1 VVLGA
6 PIIIDKAEHYE
17 KHLAEQ
23 KVVVSQQE
31 RRRLI
36 VEGLDA
42 RAAELGGE
50 WSDPGDV
57 LAEAVYLAEWPSVAR
72 GALADGHLRL
82 PAPVLITAM
91 QSHQRYFPVRDGD
104 GRLLPAFLYVSN
116 ADPRAADLV
125 TRGNERVL
133 EGRLDDAEF
142 AYDRD
147 VAEGL
152 DTMADRLGDVV
163 FHEKLGSLADKAYR
177 LQGLVAGLAV
187 GPGAEGART
196 GGNGSSAPLAET
208 LRMAARLAKAD
219 LVSQVVIEFPVLQG
233 VMGGIYAESG
243 GLGDAIARAVG
254 EHYRPLSA
262 TAPLPSTLRGGLLAV
277 ADKADNIVGA
287 WVAGQ
292 KPSGSRDPYG
302 LRRAAMGIVRIALE
316 YSLRFPIAGL
326 LTSAVD
332 QFELQGAEG
341 LDDERRRLGDD
352 DGATFVVKSLGALQL
367 ELVYGRSQ
375 QTGDGEAQAVL
386 ERDAHDAH
394 GRTPQAVRVA
404 RAGRLLAGDPRAD
417 DIVGLVGDGE
427 EPAAQRARKRRCG
440 RQRAV
445 VLAHGPGDRV
455 AQAARFS
462 VDAAHDAL
470 QNGELDDHLTH
481 EVGLGQPRGHAQRLG
496 ERGRRAV
503 AAGARAFGAGPD
515 GQTGHQ
521 PLQAVR
527 LVGQGAELLV
537 EHHVAEAVGHG
548 VETLGDVAVVGKLG
562 VVQPAF
568 EHTLV
573 AARDEIGRPGIGVA
587 HVEERRQ
594 QAAVAVP
601 HREVALMALHRRDE
615 HGGRQPQVAVGERA
629 AGNARPLGE
638 VHRLGQHVARVGPLR
653 AEIGGMEF
661 AVVTDQAAALL
672 LRDDHLL
679 LRQVL
684 LVVLGPVDDDGRA
697 EHPVT
702 LRHVAGG
709 QAVERRLHRLA
720 PELADQPADGTGE
733 AQVLGLAGGTAAPAH
748 PARDLQARDQSRDE
762 TWQDSGRV
770 ATLGLDADDGELHAA
785 DHLAAHVPGL
795 GAARAREP
803 QPGLGKAAR
812 GVVGDLDLGA
822 AVVVGLGGL
831 ALGHALD
838 QHGDAPRGDQHP
850 EVGSAALEKA
860 LGLEELVHEPRRLG
874 GVLELAD
881 HRLAD
886 LVGQLFAADLDEEGA
901 HAPTTSRY
909 WLATLRA
916 RSRTRPMCIVRSVTL
931 ITPRASST
939 LKVWLHL
946 STWS

>member
-1 VVLGA
+1 MSTLLIEIGCEELPYKVCESVVRQLEDTAEAPGLVHKLLEAERLLESGAPDLRVLVSPRRIAVLVEGVPERQTAKTDDYRGPKAEIAYDAAGGLTKAGLGFARSRGAQPGDVRREVVGGMEFAVVRVEAERRDAAAVLPGLIPALVTGLQIPRGMRWGSRPAGEAEYLRFSRPIRWLVCKLGGKTVEATFYGLTSGDVTQGHRVLGA
-6 PIIIDKAEHYE
+6 PIIIDRAEHYE

-42 RAAELGGE
+42 HAADLGAE

-72 GALADGHLRL
+72 GALADSHLRL

-341 LDDERRRLGDD
+341 LDDERR
-352 DGATFVVKSLGALQL
+352 
-367 ELVYGRSQ
+367 
-375 QTGDGEAQAVL
+375 AV
-386 ERDAHDAH
+386 
-394 GRTPQAVRVA
+394 
-404 RAGRLLAGDPRAD
+404 
-417 DIVGLVGDGE
+417 I
-427 EPAAQRARKRRCG
+427 
-440 RQRAV
+440 
-445 VLAHGPGDRV
+445 
-455 AQAARFS
+455 
-462 VDAAHDAL
+462 
-470 QNGELDDHLTH
+470 
-481 EVGLGQPRGHAQRLG
+481 
-496 ERGRRAV
+496 
-503 AAGARAFGAGPD
+503 
-515 GQTGHQ
+515 
-521 PLQAVR
+521 
-527 LVGQGAELLV
+527 
-537 EHHVAEAVGHG
+537 VAETA
-548 VETLGDVAVVGKLG
+548 
-562 VVQPAF
+562 AF
-568 EHTLV
+568 V
-573 AARDEIGRPGIGVA
+573 R
-587 HVEERRQ
+587 ER
-594 QAAVAVP
+594 
-601 HREVALMALHRRDE
+601 L
-615 HGGRQPQVAVGERA
+615 
-629 AGNARPLGE
+629 
-638 VHRLGQHVARVGPLR
+638 
-653 AEIGGMEF
+653 
-661 AVVTDQAAALL
+661 
-672 LRDDHLL
+672 
-679 LRQVL
+679 QVL
-684 LVVLGPVDDDGRA
+684 LLDEGLPF
-697 EHPVT
+697 PS
-702 LRHVAGG
+702 
-709 QAVERRLHRLA
+709 VEAAL
-720 PELADQPADGTGE
+720 
-733 AQVLGLAGGTAAPAH
+733 AAPAGDV
-748 PARDLQARDQSRDE
+748 PAL
-762 TWQDSGRV
+762 
-770 ATLGLDADDGELHAA
+770 
-785 DHLAAHVPGL
+785 
-795 GAARAREP
+795 AARARTFAALAGRAFFEDAVTAYNRCAALAAKDAAAGSRSVDP
-803 QPGLGKAAR
+803 ALFADDAERELAAAYEAAR
-812 GVVGDLDLGA
+812 GPLLDALAHLELESAVKEAAGLRPAVDRYFDAVMVMVDDDAVRGNRLAQLA
-822 AVVVGLGGL
+822 AVTALIGRIGEFSRLPL
-831 ALGHALD
+831 AQA
-838 QHGDAPRGDQHP
+838 
-850 EVGSAALEKA
+850 
-860 LGLEELVHEPRRLG
+860 
-874 GVLELAD
+874 
-881 HRLAD
+881 
-886 LVGQLFAADLDEEGA
+886 
-901 HAPTTSRY
+901 
-909 WLATLRA
+909 
-916 RSRTRPMCIVRSVTL
+916 
-931 ITPRASST
+931 
-939 LKVWLHL
+939 
-946 STWS
+946 